1 MDRPNV
7 KNYGSVS
14 KGVSIF
20 DATKDLLKM
29 TREDQLKFC
38 SVCTN
43 RGFNP
48 KHGIICGL
56 TNAMATFTESCTDY
70 VKDEKEIQL
79 EEQRKDSLKGETN
92 KEINRGRYALFIVG
106 ILYVITGFV
115 ESFVIDGH
123 DILYG
128 IIDWIVAAIFIGFGV
143 LSYKKASLA
152 LILGLS
158 FYVLIVILLA
168 LVDPT
173 TLLKGVLWK
182 ILIVVSLVYGL
193 RTSLEEDAKK
203 KKTVMD
209 NGDLLDQSV

>member
-1 MDRPNV
+1 MLRTKGNV
-7 KNYGSVS
+7 SND
-14 KGVSIF
+14 VSIF

-56 TNAMATFTESCTDY
+56 TNGVATFTESCTDY

-79 EEQRKDSLKGETN
+79 EEQRKESLKGETN
-92 KEINRGRYALFIVG
+92 KEINRGRYALFIIGV
-106 ILYVITGFV
+106 LYVITGFV

-128 IIDWIVAAIFIGFGV
+128 IIDWVVAAIFIGLGV
-143 LSYKKASLA
+143 LSYKKASLS

-158 FYVLIVILLA
+158 FYVLIVILLVI
-168 LVDPT
+168 VDPS
-173 TLLKGVLWK
+173 TLLKGILWE
-182 ILIVVSLVYGL
+182 ILIVALLVYGI
-193 RTSLEEDAKK
+193 RTALEEDAKK
-203 KKTVMD
+203 KKMVMD
-209 NGDLLDQSV
+209 KGDLLDQSV